1 MSFKWLFLFGLMVF
15 GQFSFVAQAQAQ
27 TFGTHQSIGGMSGVY
42 AQKYRDF
49 VDEKQ
54 LAGLKEL
61 AANQVYCGTKENICN
76 TDTHV
81 CIKCSRNSK
90 TVEGLIKSG
99 QRQEGYCAP
108 RPGNKVI
115 GTREAWQLAEKASG
129 CFEDAW
135 EAKRDAEGRS
145 GWGKFWAGVWDVV
158 YDVDYTISA
167 EPNGFLEE
175 KYQKTLLGIVT
186 LKNNDE
192 ERTFCN
198 PNDKTECYL
207 LFSDSDSSSLAYAGA
222 RKTKEGGK
230 NISRGCEVLPIKI
243 YNLSKCFFCPM
254 AAAVFNAANSV
265 TSLSFKKLGEA
276 FRKLIVVAFALWLA
290 FASLQIVFTYTKQ
303 DGNKYLSSILVQG
316 GKFLFAYFL
325 LANSYDLFAYFVSP
339 ILKTGISMALHI
351 GATNVSPVN
360 YVPSSIESDQYFNA
374 GNLYGEIELFLAGVQ
389 AQLSVMQGIGT
400 SLFCVGFHQITM
412 ITGISDVFGF
422 WSSFKIGIQILL
434 LGAILFVFAILLTVS
449 FGFYF
454 LDALIQMAILGAMM
468 PLMIAGWPFKITSS
482 YANTGKEMLLNVFF
496 TIFFIGFVI
505 SVEINLIDKALE
517 EINRASIYEATTIYD
532 DDGNVVKEGDASN
545 RSGGLG
551 GLFNAINNQ
560 NGDQIRDIASIGF
573 SGFLILIFACF
584 FGFQFV
590 SNVPKLADKLAEGAN
605 TGVAVNAGTTMAS
618 AAKGAANVA
627 TKPFREMAKEKWA
640 EKGGAMGAFGR
651 VLKAPGKVAS
661 VLGRSKTFQ
670 AIGRSKVG
678 QGFSA
683 AKDGVRGAV
692 GNVVSGVGNWANN
705 TAGGA
710 IKGLGAKWTLAG
722 RNAISDGRAQKG
734 VGGFFQRMGGGIA
747 RKAGQMVTSAGNKT
761 KTFGTQ
767 LNDVGQVVGERGV
780 FGRTQIILN
789 SKGEVET
796 VKKSLST
803 MLGDKL
809 EARGKEMAKRRM
821 EAEKDAG
828 LRNRIEAD
836 FMRKYGR
843 MPSSSERASLMNLA
857 KQNNAKNIVKTQKKL
872 QKDMQKNRGYVDN
885 DLLNKQTE
893 IAARTGASAKQT
905 AEATKD
911 IPTVEATKQKEMD
924 RLTEKFENYKPLDEG
939 LRKAAINKLSA
950 KNAEKAVNQQ
960 LDEAENVLSENKW
973 RKFTRFMKDIWR

>member
-1 MSFKWLFLFGLMVF
+1 MPNMSFKWLFLVGLMFF
-15 GQFSFVAQAQAQ
+15 GQFSFVSETQAQ
-27 TFGTHQSIGGMSGVY
+27 TTGTRQSIGGMSGVY

-54 LAGLKEL
+54 LKGLSEL

-76 TDTHV
+76 TDTQI

-90 TVEGLIKSG
+90 TVKGVIKSG

-108 RPGNKVI
+108 RTGNKVI

-129 CFEDAW
+129 CFADAW
-135 EAKRDAEGRS
+135 EAKRDAEERS

-175 KYQKTLLGIVT
+175 KYQKTLLGMVT

-198 PNDKTECYL
+198 PNGPKGKDNKPTECYL
-207 LFSDSDSSSLAYAGA
+207 LFSDADSSSLAYAGA
-222 RKTKEGGK
+222 KKTKDGGK

-254 AAAVFNAANSV
+254 AAAVFDAANSV

-290 FASLQIVFTYTKQ
+290 FASLQIVFTYIKQ

-351 GATNVSPVN
+351 GATNVSPIN
-360 YVPSSIESDQYFNA
+360 YVPSAIESDQYYNA

-400 SLFCVGFHQITM
+400 TLFCVGFHQITM

-454 LDALIQMAILGAMM
+454 LDALIQLAILGAMM

-517 EINRASIYEATTIYD
+517 EINRASIYEATTTYD

-627 TKPFREMAKEKWA
+627 TKPFREMAREKWV

-651 VLKAPGKVAS
+651 VLKAPGKVAGL
-661 VLGRSKTFQ
+661 LGRSKTFQ

-678 QGFSA
+678 QGLGT
-683 AKDGVRGAV
+683 AKNAVRGATGKV
-692 GNVVSGVGNWANN
+692 IGGIGNWANN

-710 IKGLGAKWTLAG
+710 IKGLGAKLTSAG

-761 KTFGTQ
+761 KTFGNQ
-767 LNDVGQVVGERGV
+767 LNNVGQAVGERGV
-780 FGRTQIILN
+780 FGR
-789 SKGEVET
+789 KGLAQ
-796 VKKSLST
+796 SLGT
-803 MLGDKL
+803 KL
-809 EARGKEMAKRRM
+809 ETKGKKMAERRM

-828 LRNRIEAD
+828 FRSRFEAD

-843 MPSSSERASLMNLA
+843 LPTSAETASGVESLKA
-857 KQNNAKNIVKTQKKL
+857 KKA
-872 QKDMQKNRGYVDN
+872 
-885 DLLNKQTE
+885 NK
-893 IAARTGASAKQT
+893 
-905 AEATKD
+905 
-911 IPTVEATKQKEMD
+911 
-924 RLTEKFENYKPLDEG
+924 
-939 LRKAAINKLSA
+939 
-950 KNAEKAVNQQ
+950 
-960 LDEAENVLSENKW
+960 
-973 RKFTRFMKDIWR
+973 IWG

>member
-1 MSFKWLFLFGLMVF
+1 MPKMSFKWLFLFGLMVF
-15 GQFSFVAQAQAQ
+15 GQFSLIAETQAQ
-27 TFGTHQSIGGMSGVY
+27 TTGTRQNIGGMSGVY

-54 LAGLKEL
+54 LKGLKDL

-76 TDTHV
+76 TDTQI

-90 TVEGLIKSG
+90 TVKGVIKSG
-99 QRQEGYCAP
+99 QRQEGYCAS
-108 RPGNKVI
+108 RTGNKVI
-115 GTREAWQLAEKASG
+115 GTREAWKLAEKASG
-129 CFEDAW
+129 CFAAAW
-135 EAKRDAEGRS
+135 EAKRDAEERS

-175 KYQKTLLGIVT
+175 KYQKTLLGMVT

-198 PNDKTECYL
+198 PNDETECYL
-207 LFSDSDSSSLAYAGA
+207 LFSDADSSSLAYAGA
-222 RKTKEGGK
+222 KKTKDGGK

-254 AAAVFNAANSV
+254 AAAVFDAANSV
-265 TSLSFKKLGEA
+265 TSLSFKKLGDA

-290 FASLQIVFTYTKQ
+290 FASLQIVFTYIKQ

-351 GATNVSPVN
+351 GATNVSPIN
-360 YVPSSIESDQYFNA
+360 YVPSAIESDQYFNA

-400 SLFCVGFHQITM
+400 TLFCVGFHQITM

-517 EINRASIYEATTIYD
+517 EINRASIYEATTTYD

-627 TKPFREMAKEKWA
+627 TKPFREMAREKWV

-651 VLKAPGKVAS
+651 VLKAPGKVAGL
-661 VLGRSKTFQ
+661 LGRSKTFSAAGRVGNRAVQ
-670 AIGRSKVG
+670 AFSNSKVG
-678 QGFSA
+678 RGLGA
-683 AKDGVRGAV
+683 ASNFVGGKVRGAV
-692 GNVVSGVGNWANN
+692 QWAGQTKIGGKVRTASNFVGSVAN
-705 TAGGA
+705 GSRV
-710 IKGLGAKWTLAG
+710 KQWGAKMTLAG
-722 RNAISDGRAQKG
+722 RNAISDGRARKG
-734 VGGFFQRMGGGIA
+734 VGGFFQRMGGGIV
-747 RKAGQMVTSAGNKT
+747 RKVGQGFTGRGNKLQALDL
-761 KTFGTQ
+761 KNKELRQ
-767 LNDVGQVVGERGV
+767 AISERGV
-780 FGRTQIILN
+780 FGKEGVLQ
-789 SKGEVET
+789 
-796 VKKSLST
+796 SLGT
-803 MLGDKL
+803 KL
-809 EARGKEMAKRRM
+809 ETKGKVMAKRRL
-821 EAEKDAG
+821 EAEKEAG
-828 LRNRIEAD
+828 LRSRFEAD

-843 MPSSSERASLMNLA
+843 LPTSAETSSGVKSLKA
-857 KQNNAKNIVKTQKKL
+857 KKA
-872 QKDMQKNRGYVDN
+872 
-885 DLLNKQTE
+885 NK
-893 IAARTGASAKQT
+893 
-905 AEATKD
+905 
-911 IPTVEATKQKEMD
+911 
-924 RLTEKFENYKPLDEG
+924 
-939 LRKAAINKLSA
+939 
-950 KNAEKAVNQQ
+950 
-960 LDEAENVLSENKW
+960 
-973 RKFTRFMKDIWR
+973 IWG